1 MTSSDCVCVCVFL
14 QTPAMRATRTTVSGI
29 TLTTARWRTPERTRS
44 WSVRLNL
51 FSLFTFLIWNRKMS
65 LLKSFVSLTLSSS
78 RSDQRCLRL
87 VLPST
92 RQDQKTHSARPQHK
106 PRLLN
111 PARQQHH
118 FLQRRWQ
125 HRAGHRLLRHH
136 GNRLSKPSRF
146 YLILLDGNFFPP
158 HYNDGPFLLFTVFD
172 FSLLNIFC
180 FLNFFPPQTSEATSQ
195 IKCHDLICGFSLCSV
210 DDVDTWYS
218 GSLMHQ
224 ELRRWSES
232 RRDASAAGRKH
243 TGSMIH

>member
-1 MTSSDCVCVCVFL
+1 MTSSDCVCVCVCVPPDTSYACNKDNGQWYYFDDSKVTYAREDQIVVSTTESL
-14 QTPAMRATRTTVSGI
+14 QFVYI
-29 TLTTARWRTPERTRS
+29 
-44 WSVRLNL
+44 
-51 FSLFTFLIWNRKMS
+51 FD
-65 LLKSFVSLTLSSS
+65 LKQKNVFVKVSLTLSSS

-106 PRLLN
+106 PRLLH

-158 HYNDGPFLLFTVFD
+158 HYIDGPFLLFTVFD

-224 ELRRWSES
+224 ELRRWSEP